1 MEKVIK
7 VWLKYYPVYL
17 SGLWGTLWISAVTVF
32 LGALLGMVVALMRM
46 SRLKILRTAFNVYV
60 EILRGTPILLQL
72 YFFWI
77 GLPKLVPF
85 ELTDTQCIV
94 AALVVNASAFIS
106 EIIRAG
112 IGAVD
117 KGQWEAARSIGL
129 SETHVMT
136 RIILPQA
143 VKNILPALCNEFI
156 STVKGTSLA
165 SVFFVGEL
173 MTSFKTVQSA
183 TFLALQSLTIVGII
197 YFLLNFILSRLL
209 RVIERRLTTEIRR
222 GEVVSI
228 IGPSGGG
235 KSTFLRC
242 LNLLET
248 PDGGQVLFKGQ
259 DITDKKLNI
268 SKYRQSIGMVFQHFN
283 VFPNLTVLENVT
295 LAPVLEKKVPKDQA
309 KEEAM
314 ALLRRVGLGDK
325 ADQYPRKLSGGQK
338 QRLAIV
344 RAMAMKPEVMLF
356 DEPTSALDPEM
367 VKEVLNVIRELT
379 RSGMT
384 ILIVTHEMGFARE
397 ISDRVL
403 FICDGVIKEEGTP
416 EQIFTCPHEPS
427 TIKFLSMV
435 L

>member
-136 RIILPQA
+136 RIILPAGGEEHSPRPVQRVYLHREGHVSGLRVLRGGTDDQLQNRPERHLPGPA
-143 VKNILPALCNEFI
+143 IPDHRGHHLLPA
-156 STVKGTSLA
+156 
-165 SVFFVGEL
+165 EL
-173 MTSFKTVQSA
+173 YP
-183 TFLALQSLTIVGII
+183 L
-197 YFLLNFILSRLL
+197 
-209 RVIERRLTTEIRR
+209 
-222 GEVVSI
+222 
-228 IGPSGGG
+228 P
-235 KSTFLRC
+235 
-242 LNLLET
+242 
-248 PDGGQVLFKGQ
+248 
-259 DITDKKLNI
+259 
-268 SKYRQSIGMVFQHFN
+268 
-283 VFPNLTVLENVT
+283 
-295 LAPVLEKKVPKDQA
+295 APA
-309 KEEAM
+309 
-314 ALLRRVGLGDK
+314 G
-325 ADQYPRKLSGGQK
+325 
-338 QRLAIV
+338 
-344 RAMAMKPEVMLF
+344 
-356 DEPTSALDPEM
+356 
-367 VKEVLNVIRELT
+367 
-379 RSGMT
+379 
-384 ILIVTHEMGFARE
+384 H
-397 ISDRVL
+397 
-403 FICDGVIKEEGTP
+403 
-416 EQIFTCPHEPS
+416 
-427 TIKFLSMV
+427 
-435 L
+435 

>member
-129 SETHVMT
+129 
-136 RIILPQA
+136 
-143 VKNILPALCNEFI
+143 CNEFI

-209 RVIERRLTTEIRR
+209 RVIERRLT
-222 GEVVSI
+222 VS
-228 IGPSGGG
+228 
-235 KSTFLRC
+235 
-242 LNLLET
+242 
-248 PDGGQVLFKGQ
+248 D
-259 DITDKKLNI
+259 
-268 SKYRQSIGMVFQHFN
+268 
-283 VFPNLTVLENVT
+283 
-295 LAPVLEKKVPKDQA
+295 
-309 KEEAM
+309 
-314 ALLRRVGLGDK
+314 
-325 ADQYPRKLSGGQK
+325 
-338 QRLAIV
+338 
-344 RAMAMKPEVMLF
+344 
-356 DEPTSALDPEM
+356 
-367 VKEVLNVIRELT
+367 
-379 RSGMT
+379 
-384 ILIVTHEMGFARE
+384 
-397 ISDRVL
+397 
-403 FICDGVIKEEGTP
+403 
-416 EQIFTCPHEPS
+416 
-427 TIKFLSMV
+427 
-435 L
+435 